1 MIVRAAWC
9 PLCRMGTWQ
18 AQYDPVGEWAMPV
31 FVANGDSD
39 PTILPYLSDLLAGLL
54 SRARV
59 KIYPDAAHGFLFQH
73 HAEFARDVDVFL
85 GG

>member
-1 MIVRAAWC
+1 
-9 PLCRMGTWQ
+9 MGTWQ
-18 AQYDPVGEWAMPV
+18 AQYDAVGEWAMPV

-39 PTILPYLSDLLAGLL
+39 PTILPHLSYLLADLISL
-54 SRARV
+54 ARV
-59 KIYPDAAHGFLFQH
+59 KIYPDAADGFLFQH

>member
-18 AQYDPVGEWAMPV
+18 AQYDAVGEWAMPV

-39 PTILPYLSDLLAGLL
+39 PTSCRTCPTCS
-54 SRARV
+54 
-59 KIYPDAAHGFLFQH
+59 QT
-73 HAEFARDVDVFL
+73 
-85 GG
+85 